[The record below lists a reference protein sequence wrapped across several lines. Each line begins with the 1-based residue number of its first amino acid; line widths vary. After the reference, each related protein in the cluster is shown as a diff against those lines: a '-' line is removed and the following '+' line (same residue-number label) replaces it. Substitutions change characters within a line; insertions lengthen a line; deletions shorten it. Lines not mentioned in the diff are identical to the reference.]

1 LTVLTGGRVVTPC
14 GVLDPGW
21 VEVAGARIVATG
33 RGSPP
38 AGAPRRHDLDGS
50 WLLPGFVDLHMHGGG
65 GHSVTE
71 SEAGMAAAVAFHRT
85 QGTTRTLVS
94 ALTAPLDQMCAVA
107 GWAAALARRGRGA
120 GGHVVGSHLE
130 GPFLSELRC
139 GAQDPHA
146 LRRPDP
152 SVLRRLLAAGAGTV
166 RVMTVAP
173 ELPGGLD
180 LVRQLAAAGVLAA
193 IGHTDAGYA
202 EAAAAI
208 EGGAR
213 LLTHTFNAM
222 RGLGHR
228 DPGPVA
234 AAVER
239 PDVVFELIND
249 GEHVHDPMVRLLF
262 ALAPDRV
269 ALVTDAM
276 AAAGA
281 GDGEYRLGARRVHVR
296 GGRSVLAG
304 EPAMS
309 TVGEPA
315 MSTVGGTAMSA
326 AGGTAMSTTGGTAI
340 AGSTLTMAGAVRRAV
355 TEVGLPIQRVAAAA
369 SQVPA
374 SLLDVHCGRIQAG
387 YDADLVVL
395 DNELRVT
402 AVMADGKWCR

>member
-1 LTVLTGGRVVTPC
+1 LTVLAGGRVVSPG

-21 VEVAGARIVATG
+21 VEVAGGRIVGTG
-33 RGSPP
+33 RGAPP
-38 AGAPRRHDLDGS
+38 AGASGRYDLGGA

-71 SEAGMAAAVAFHRT
+71 SEPAMAAAVAFHRT

-94 ALTAPLDQMCAVA
+94 ALTAPLEQMCAVA

-120 GGHVVGSHLE
+120 EGHVVGSHLE

-139 GAQDPHA
+139 GAQDRHA
-146 LRRPDP
+146 LLRPD
-152 SVLRRLLAAGAGTV
+152 SAVLRRLIAAGAGTV
-166 RVMTVAP
+166 RAMTVAP
-173 ELPGGLD
+173 ELPGGLE
-180 LVRQLAAAGVLAA
+180 LVRQLDAAGVLAA

-202 EAAAAI
+202 EAAAALD
-208 EGGAR
+208 GGAR

-234 AAVER
+234 AAAER
-239 PDVVFELIND
+239 PGVMFELIND

-262 ALAPDRV
+262 ALAPGRV

-281 GDGEYRLGARRVHVR
+281 GDGEYRLGAARVDVR
-296 GGRSVLAG
+296 GGRAVLAG
-304 EPAMS
+304 
-309 TVGEPA
+309 GFL
-315 MSTVGGTAMSA
+315 
-326 AGGTAMSTTGGTAI
+326 I

-355 TEVGLPIQRVAAAA
+355 IEVGLPIQQVAAAA
-369 SQVPA
+369 SEVPA
-374 SLLDVHCGRIQAG
+374 RLLDVRCGRIEPG
-387 YDADLVVL
+387 YDADFVGMDEDLM
-395 DNELRVT
+395 VT

>member
-1 LTVLTGGRVVTPC
+1 MLTGGRVVSPA
-14 GVLDPGW
+14 GVLVPGW
-21 VEVAGARIVATG
+21 VEVAGGRIVETG

-38 AGAPRRHDLDGS
+38 PGASNRHDLGGA

-65 GHSVTE
+65 GYSVTE
-71 SEAGMAAAVAFHRT
+71 SEQDMAAAVAFHRA

-94 ALTAPLDQMCAVA
+94 ALTAPTEQMCAVA
-107 GWAAALARRGRGA
+107 GWAASLARRGA
-120 GGHVVGSHLE
+120 VAEGHVVGSHLE

-139 GAQDPHA
+139 GAQDPHT

-152 SVLRRLLAAGAGTV
+152 AVLRRLLAAGAGTV

-202 EAAAAI
+202 EAAAALD
-208 EGGAR
+208 GGAR

-239 PDVVFELIND
+239 PDVVLELIND

-262 ALAPDRV
+262 ALAPGRV

-281 GDGEYRLGARRVHVR
+281 ADGDYRLGVQRVEVR
-296 GGRSVLAG
+296 GGRAVLAG
-304 EPAMS
+304 DA
-309 TVGEPA
+309 V
-315 MSTVGGTAMSA
+315 
-326 AGGTAMSTTGGTAI
+326 I
-340 AGSTLTMAGAVRRAV
+340 AGSTLTMAGAVRHAV
-355 TEVGLPIQRVAAAA
+355 IEVGLPIQQVAAAA
-369 SQVPA
+369 SEVPA
-374 SLLDVHCGRIQAG
+374 RLLGVHSGRIEAG

-395 DNELRVT
+395 DDELRVT
-402 AVMADGKWCR
+402 AVMADGMWFR